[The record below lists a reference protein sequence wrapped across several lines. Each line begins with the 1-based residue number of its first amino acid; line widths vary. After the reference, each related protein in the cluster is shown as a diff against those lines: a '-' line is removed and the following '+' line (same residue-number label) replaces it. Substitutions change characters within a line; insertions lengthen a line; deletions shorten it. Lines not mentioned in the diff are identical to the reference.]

1 MSNKIEMLD
10 IEFLS
15 DTGLLY
21 KINKEILQ
29 PLGLALARTVGFE
42 INVIDRVVKYEEE
55 TPYNE
60 YTIESNEE
68 KLKEFLSNKE
78 KFISEHLIKETSMEH
93 ILSVQFKILTESIL
107 IGSKEITEI
116 TKKLLLS
123 MDIDEVELDSYIESM
138 IESKDKKR

>member
-1 MSNKIEMLD
+1 MLD